1 MVSEFTLTGSSK
13 EFRFPVVGVRS
24 YSSWPPL
31 SSEPSPILFFS
42 TLLHPT
48 GSSSLC
54 LARSLLM
61 GPTALVKY
69 HEEIKSPINFL
80 LAKIKCQ
87 RKPNISGG
95 KMEYEHYWVGELS
108 ST

>member
-1 MVSEFTLTGSSK
+1 MVSEFRLTGSSK
-13 EFRFPVVGVRS
+13 EFRFSVVGVSSR
-24 YSSWPPL
+24 SSWLPL
-31 SSEPSPILFFS
+31 SSEPILVFS

-48 GSSSLC
+48 GSPSLC
-54 LARSLLM
+54 SCMARSLLM

-87 RKPNISGG
+87 CKSNISGG
-95 KMEYEHYWVGELS
+95 KVKYEHYWVGELS